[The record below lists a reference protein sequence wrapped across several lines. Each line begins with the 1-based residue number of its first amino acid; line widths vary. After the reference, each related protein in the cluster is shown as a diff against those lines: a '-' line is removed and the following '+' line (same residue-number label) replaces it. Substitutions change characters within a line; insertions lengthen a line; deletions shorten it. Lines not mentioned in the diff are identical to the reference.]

1 MSVRGQTSAKNTAA
15 IALTS
20 YEVPQLFDVK
30 PTSSPTSGVTGVVVE
45 GKGFGSFAKDG
56 TINQVQVLFDGVVLP
71 NNNRPIV
78 RNAPTTGKNASL
90 EFAIGEGFNNGH
102 SISIRLTSPDGEIVL
117 SSNSLEFNYDD
128 PEVSTVRVENF
139 VGAVGDERRL
149 TITGK
154 NFCANS
160 QCGTL
165 LVNNKSVPVISY
177 THTEIIAITSVNG
190 GWVQVRVGTGS
201 KEKYSKPPEKF
212 AELAPVLSEA
222 NKTALAQMRGFT
234 TEPNDNLLWISGAE
248 LGRIRVNVVSAGWCP
263 QRKNPVPQ
271 DASTINLRQC

>member
-1 MSVRGQTSAKNTAA
+1 MELFYQIIIDHSAQCTYNW
-15 IALTS
+15 
-20 YEVPQLFDVK
+20 
-30 PTSSPTSGVTGVVVE
+30 
-45 GKGFGSFAKDG
+45 
-56 TINQVQVLFDGVVLP
+56 
-71 NNNRPIV
+71 
-78 RNAPTTGKNASL
+78 KNASL

-102 SISIRLTSPDGEIVL
+102 SISIRLTSPDGETVL

-177 THTEIIAITSVNG
+177 THTEIIAITSVNV

-248 LGRIRVNVVSAGWCP
+248 LGKIRENCA
-263 QRKNPVPQ
+263 
-271 DASTINLRQC
+271 